1 MFQVNQII
9 NVTSFYFANGRN
21 FKSYPRQIE
30 FGTTRTTFVDGI
42 QYIVKQGEKAVK
54 LFDMTDGH
62 TTYRLRNEND
72 SWTLVG
78 TR

>member
-1 MFQVNQII
+1 MSPINQII
-9 NVTSFYFANGRN
+9 NVTAFYFANGRN

-30 FGTTRTTFVDGI
+30 FGNTRCTFTDGI
-42 QYIVKQGEKAVK
+42 QYIVQQGERAIK
-54 LFDMTDGH
+54 LFDMTDGR
-62 TTYRLRNEND
+62 TTYRLRQEEG